1 MSNLDLDLIRSMG
14 RIYREIVNLCPECMP
29 KNHEQQAAQRPLIWL
44 DRAVEKVSAHVP
56 IPQALQERITM
67 TALVTPTSAVQ
78 EVLYEQ
84 EQSAFLLGY
93 HERAQR
99 PGPVRSI
106 PYMRQLRGMTQAQ
119 LADAAGVSRST
130 VCRLETADPAQKRV
144 ASTVTMKRIAEALKC
159 SISDLL

>member
-1 MSNLDLDLIRSMG
+1 
-14 RIYREIVNLCPECMP
+14 
-29 KNHEQQAAQRPLIWL
+29 
-44 DRAVEKVSAHVP
+44 
-56 IPQALQERITM
+56 
-67 TALVTPTSAVQ
+67 
-78 EVLYEQ
+78 VLYEQ

-99 PGPVRSI
+99 PGVVRSI

-130 VCRLETADPAQKRV
+130 VSRLEASDPDQKRV
-144 ASTVTMKRIAEALKC
+144 PNSATMKRIAEALKC